1 MVNVQQQSSLHA
13 RYVVKEKLDEG
24 GMGVVYLATDRLTG
38 KDVALKQVKFDQVG
52 ASVANSTLSDS
63 LDAKNAL
70 AQEFRAIA
78 SIRHPNIISV
88 LDYGFLY
95 DGSPFFTMDYLDDFS
110 DFVTGGQTKS
120 VVEKIELLIELLN
133 TLEYLH
139 RRGLLHRD
147 IKPGNVALYQ
157 DHIKLLDFG
166 LSIDTE
172 TIQSDEDNMKIV
184 GTIAYMAPEILQGY
198 KPTPSSDLYAVGIMA
213 YEIFIGSH
221 PFNLNNINMLI
232 MDVIS
237 TMPDLSVFDTIRL
250 SDPPLELEPEIDSED
265 DKSDLESTEEATA
278 VIAPDDVSTDTN
290 VPSHPSTAKGSI
302 LRSVLEKLLAKESGH
317 RYSHAI
323 DVIRELNFLME
334 RSRIRQS
341 DTVRESYLR
350 SAKFVGRE
358 SELGILQDAL
368 EDTAMNHGSAWLIG
382 GEVGVGKTRLI
393 DELRVYALIKG
404 YTVVSGHAVAD
415 NNIPYQLWR
424 DPVRRLLLNA
434 NVSDVD
440 ASVLKDLVT
449 DIERLIEREI
459 DDPEPLEGEKHKER
473 LQLAILSMFQAV
485 RAPVLLILEN
495 IQWSPNS
502 IDILNSLSSIITDKR
517 IMVIATF
524 LQDESE
530 KLPEQ
535 LRDFQLMELK
545 RLNRQE
551 IQILS
556 ESIIGS
562 KDGVDKLIDTLY
574 RETDGNVY
582 FMIEILRE
590 LALKSGGLHT
600 IDAARLSTDVSS
612 EGVLKILQQR
622 LKKVTIAGLQLLKMM
637 ALEGR
642 DIDLEVIK
650 AIPLNF
656 DLDNWFVTCSNLS
669 ILDTSED
676 GAWRFVH
683 DAMRRTV
690 LNTITDDERAG
701 LNGTLADAIEAVH
714 GEQEE
719 YAQVLASH
727 YRYAGNTDKELT
739 YAHLAADYALH
750 IGNLTVARDLYDRV
764 LQLLPQVTENSDDL
778 IHRADIEINLSKT
791 LNYLG
796 EYERARQI
804 LLQTITALRTIAD
817 SKQLADAIIE
827 HAEVLKRQGKLAES
841 EVLVAEALGIA
852 TELGYQ
858 QAMVYAYD
866 RLSDLSN
873 TQGKYEQ
880 AIDFAN
886 QGLAL
891 AEDIDDR
898 LAQGSLQNNL
908 GITAF
913 SQGQTETAR
922 EHFTRAKEIYANS
935 GQTRTVASLDMNL
948 GAVMGQGGDLD
959 TSLTYFESALETFR
973 AIGEK
978 RNLSR
983 VYSNLGFVASLKGDL
998 QSSITY
1004 YEDGLTIARSIGI
1017 PVEIA
1022 LILCNLGDANEQ
1034 LGDLNEA
1041 RKNFIEAI
1049 EITHDSSATQATLLA
1064 LSHIVS
1070 TIDKPKTAL
1079 TVVGH
1084 ILQNPAS
1091 NQEANVRATNVRE
1104 TLEANHA
1111 VSDIEASLAI
1121 GREMSLHDVVKLI
1134 LPDS

>member
-1 MVNVQQQSSLHA
+1 MVNVQQESSLHA

-38 KDVALKQVKFDQVG
+38 KDVALKQVKFNQIG
-52 ASVANSTLSDS
+52 ASTSNETLSDS

-95 DGSPFFTMDYLDDFS
+95 DGSPFFTMDYLDEFS

-120 VVEKIELLIELLN
+120 VIEKIELLIELLN

-157 DHIKLLDFG
+157 DHVKLLDFG
-166 LSIDTE
+166 LSVDAE
-172 TIQSDEDNMKIV
+172 TIQSDDNMKIV
-184 GTIAYMAPEILQGY
+184 GTIAYMAPEVLQGY

-213 YEIFIGSH
+213 YEIFIGRH

-237 TMPDLSVFDTIRL
+237 TMPDLSIMDTIRL
-250 SDPPLELEPEIDSED
+250 SDPPLQMESETDSER
-265 DKSDLESTEEATA
+265 DKPDLDTTMEATA
-278 VIAPDDVSTDTN
+278 VLASEDIPADITASY
-290 VPSHPSTAKGSI
+290 HPSTAKGSI
-302 LRSVLEKLLAKESGH
+302 LRSVFEKLLAKDAEQ

-323 DVIRELNFLME
+323 DIIRELNFLME

-341 DTVRESYLR
+341 DMVRESYLR

-358 SELGILQDAL
+358 AELSILQDAL

-404 YTVVSGHAVAD
+404 YTVVSGHAVAH

-440 ASVLKDLVT
+440 ASVLKDLVS
-449 DIERLIEREI
+449 DIERLIERDV
-459 DDPEPLEGEKHKER
+459 DDPEPLDGEKHKER

-485 RAPVLLILEN
+485 RAPVLLILED

-502 IDILNSLSSIITDKR
+502 VDILNRLSSIITDKR

-530 KLPEQ
+530 NLPEQ
-535 LRDFQLMELK
+535 LPDFHLMELK
-545 RLNRQE
+545 RLNRMA
-551 IQILS
+551 IQVLS

-562 KDGVDKLIDTLY
+562 KQGVDKLIDTLY

-590 LALKSGGLHT
+590 LALKSGSLHT

-612 EGVLKILQQR
+612 EGVHKILRQR
-622 LKKVTIAGLQLLKMM
+622 LNKVTVGGLQLLKMM

-642 DIDLEVIK
+642 DIDLDVVN
-650 AIPLNF
+650 AIQLNF
-656 DLDNWFVTCSNLS
+656 NLDQWFVNCSNLS

-676 GAWRFVH
+676 GEWRFVH

-690 LNTITDDERAG
+690 LNTIADDERAE
-701 LNGTLADAIEAVH
+701 LYGTLADAIESVH
-714 GEQEE
+714 GEKEE

-727 YRYAGNTDKELT
+727 YREAGNNEKELT
-739 YAHLAADYALH
+739 YARLAANYALH
-750 IGNLTVARDLYDRV
+750 IGNLTEARDLYDRV
-764 LQLLPQVTENSDDL
+764 LELLPQATDDTASL
-778 IHRADIEINLSKT
+778 LSRADVEISLSKT

-796 EYERARQI
+796 EYDRARDI
-804 LLQTITALRTIAD
+804 SVQTITTLRTVED
-817 SKQLADAIIE
+817 SKQLADAMIE
-827 HAEVLKRQGKLAES
+827 HAEVLKRQGELAES
-841 EVLVAEALGIA
+841 EALVAEALGIA

-858 QAMVYAYD
+858 QAMVYAFD

-873 TQGKYEQ
+873 EQGNYEQ
-880 AIDFAN
+880 ALTFAN

-891 AEDIDDR
+891 AEEIEDR

-908 GITAF
+908 GIIAF
-913 SQGQTETAR
+913 SQGQTDTAR
-922 EHFTRAKEIYANS
+922 EHFTRAKEIYADS
-935 GQTRTVASLDMNL
+935 GQIRNVAALDMNL

-973 AIGEK
+973 TIGEK
-978 RNLSR
+978 RILSR
-983 VYSNLGFVASLKGDL
+983 IYSNLGFVASLKGDI

-1034 LGDLNEA
+1034 LGDVGEA
-1041 RKNFIEAI
+1041 RQNFIEAI
-1049 EITHDSSATQATLLA
+1049 EIAHNSSATQATLSA
-1064 LSHIVS
+1064 LGHMVS
-1070 TIDKPKTAL
+1070 TVDNPTTAL
-1079 TVVGH
+1079 TIIGH
-1084 ILQNPAS
+1084 ILENPAS
-1091 NQEANVRATNVRE
+1091 NQEATVRANE
-1104 TLEANHA
+1104 TLETIQSNHA
-1111 VSDIEASLAI
+1111 DINTEQSLAT
-1121 GREMSLHDVVKLI
+1121 GREMVLDDVVALV
-1134 LPDS
+1134 LSSSS